1 MAYPL
6 ERELKM
12 LIRTQLLFVY
22 FKVLEESHFTLEKT
36 KQQNKKHETDNS
48 ELKPGYNALKQ
59 EKGRSSYEPGNI
71 TRPTNGI

>member
-1 MAYPL
+1 MAYAL

-12 LIRTQLLFVY
+12 LIRMQLLFVY
-22 FKVLEESHFTLEKT
+22 FKVLKESHFTLGKKKQNKT
-36 KQQNKKHETDNS
+36 KNTKLTT
-48 ELKPGYNALKQ
+48 GYNALKQ